1 MRNHPLHRQHE
12 TAVVMP
18 RRGSCVASY
27 LRWIGGGAGREPLF
41 PRRPWPFL
49 IASPLMRLF
58 MHAGCL
64 QASATCWFCR
74 PRPG

>member
-27 LRWIGGGAGREPLF
+27 LRWNSGS
-41 PRRPWPFL
+41 RPWPFL